1 VIKKSQFIQ
10 QLIISKLRGKQQ
22 GWGLSA
28 KLTAAYSLLLLL
40 VAGVLTINLYLHLRT
55 AQRQAM
61 RERLLDLVS
70 LAAPQIDSD
79 YHSLVVT
86 YSDQQRPYYNI
97 LRQRLQAF
105 QLATKGIQQIYTLRQ
120 QPNGNIVYVIDYSL
134 PPNPIV
140 TVGETLTNLT
150 PLLTSGLS
158 AIKAPVVE
166 ENLLQ
171 NQAGNTVL
179 YGYAPIVDAM
189 GRREGVLAIELD
201 ASAILQREIEARNLA
216 IIIFL
221 ITLPLAV
228 TIGWWLARQLTFP
241 IAELV
246 LVAEAIAQGELD
258 QTVKVYSKDEVGI
271 LATAFNQMSHH
282 LKESFDTLEAKV
294 IQRTAQLAQANEE
307 ISGLNQR
314 LKAEN
319 IRMSAELEVT
329 RKLQQM
335 ILPKSEEL
343 SQICELDIAGFM
355 EPADEVGGDY
365 YDVIRQNDRIKI
377 SIGDVTGHG
386 LESGVLMIMV
396 QTALRTLLIHNET
409 DLEKILNTI
418 NRTIY
423 DNLQRMNST
432 KYLSFSLLDYD
443 HQSLI
448 LSGQHEE
455 IIIVRGNQDHQ
466 PIIERI
472 DTEYLG
478 FPIGLESDISRFFRS
493 VKVQLESGD
502 VVVLYTD
509 GITEA
514 DNLKKEHYGVERL
527 IDIVK
532 ENWQFTATEIREAVI
547 ADLRCYIGTQKV
559 YDDITLVVIKQR

>member
-1 VIKKSQFIQ
+1 MLKNWQFIKA
-10 QLIISKLRGKQQ
+10 IVSKINVKQH

-28 KLTAAYSLLLLL
+28 KLTAAYSLLLLF

-61 RERLLDLVS
+61 RDRLLDLVS

-105 QLATKGIQQIYTLRQ
+105 QAATKGIKQIYTLRQ
-120 QPNGNIVYVIDYSL
+120 QPNGSIVYVIDYSP
-134 PPNPIV
+134 PPNPVV
-140 TVGETLTNLT
+140 TVGEALTQLT
-150 PLLTSGLS
+150 PLLKGGLS
-158 AIKAPVVE
+158 AITAPVVE
-166 ENLLQ
+166 DKLLQ

-179 YGYAPIVDAM
+179 YAYAPIVDAM
-189 GRREGVLAIELD
+189 GRHEGILAIELD

-221 ITLPLAV
+221 VTLPLAI
-228 TIGWWLARQLTFP
+228 TIGWWLARRLTFP
-241 IAELV
+241 ISELV
-246 LVAEAIAQGELD
+246 VVAEAIAQGELD

-329 RKLQQM
+329 RQLQQI
-335 ILPKSEEL
+335 ILPKAEEL
-343 SQICELDIAGFM
+343 SQISELDIAVFM
-355 EPADEVGGDY
+355 EPAEEIGGDY
-365 YDVIRQNDRIKI
+365 YDIIRQNDHIKI

-396 QTALRTLLIHNET
+396 QTALRTLLAHNET
-409 DLEKILNTI
+409 DLGKILTTI

-423 DNLQRMNST
+423 DNLQRMNSD
-432 KYLSFSLLDYD
+432 KFVSLSLLDYYNNI
-443 HQSLI
+443 LI
-448 LSGQHEE
+448 VSGQHEE
-455 IIIVRGNQDHQ
+455 IIVVRGDSDRQ
-466 PIIERI
+466 PIVERI

-478 FPIGLESDISRFFRS
+478 FPLGLESDISGFFNS
-493 VKVQLESGD
+493 AKVQLQSGD

-514 DNLKKEHYGVERL
+514 DDLKNEQYGLQRL
-527 IDIVK
+527 MEVLK
-532 ENWQFTATEIREAVI
+532 ENWQLTATEIRESAI
-547 ADLRCYIGTQKV
+547 ADLRSYIGTQKV
-559 YDDITLVVIKQR
+559 YDDITLVVFKQK